1 MVPVMEELFFRDFL
15 MRAFIRGAHFQ
26 DVAVGTFSWFSLLG
40 VAALFGLNHGSE
52 WPEGVVYGLMMGVL
66 LIRTRS
72 LGACI
77 VAHGVTN
84 FTLYLYVIYTGDWQF
99 M

>member
-1 MVPVMEELFFRDFL
+1 M
-15 MRAFIRGAHFQ
+15 
-26 DVAVGTFSWFSLLG
+26 
-40 VAALFGLNHGSE
+40 GL
-52 WPEGVVYGLMMGVL
+52 L

-77 VAHGVTN
+77 LAHALTN
-84 FTLYLYVIYTGDWQF
+84 LTLYLYVIYTGDWQF